1 MTAAELFER
10 EQRRR
15 TVVADY
21 LLRSLELHDVA
32 VAAEAKGDAHV
43 ALEAE
48 WASAR
53 LDRAADAEL
62 HDPDPRQ

>member
-1 MTAAELFER
+1 VNAADLFDR

-21 LLRSLELHDVA
+21 LLRSLNLHDTA
-32 VAAEAKGDAHV
+32 QAAEDAGDAHL
-43 ALEAE
+43 ALEAA

-62 HDPDPRQ
+62 TDPDPR